1 MTSLQ
6 NPSPDFRLIR
16 AHSMLAFVAIVVG
29 VGGLIS
35 PIVPTQRV
43 YAIDLP
49 GMKAAAPEE
58 KVVRPLEAWQAE
70 VKEKLAETA
79 ALHQQAV
86 EDSER
91 EPSTALT
98 KQVELL
104 KRLDL
109 TLSQLVAKLS
119 NRSTAESNR
128 DQAQADLD
136 LFHQAGIDVSKPI
149 PFLRFDLARDELA
162 SELQRLQRNK
172 QALAAVKASLENA
185 NQDFKERNRLRRQ
198 AKENYEEQTSDAERG
213 LYRVEHLE
221 AKLQCDLAEA
231 IARLRKEEF
240 LDASLAN
247 ETQQLKVNLEQERVT
262 QLETAVAFDSS
273 DLKLQFAKIDRQS
286 DRLERKI
293 AEFESSSPKV
303 KYLEQQWM
311 RAQRQLD
318 SSTGDDTA
326 IQEEKIASELGIK
339 AMQEELSLLRE
350 QLDRLASQRKLW
362 SRRQQVFSD
371 QPERKSL
378 RLWEEEADEALVQ
391 LDSKQR
397 SQNQELEKIRD
408 LLKPI
413 KTRLDETPE
422 EAPEVYW
429 LQQQVKSLDQLLSAN
444 QQNLESIRVLQLL
457 NQKLR
462 NELNS
467 DSLAASAKDGIIDV
481 WDAIG
486 SAWNYELAANGDLS
500 ITVQKIITALLI
512 VLAGFVFSKALSR
525 WLGKQVLRR
534 LDFDPSATATIQSLF
549 YYVLL
554 VMFTL
559 FALKVV
565 RVPLTAFTV
574 LGGAVALGVGF
585 GSQNLINNFISGL
598 VLLAERPVKV
608 GDLIQIEDLYGNIE
622 HIGARSTR
630 VRTGSNLEIILPNRV
645 LLQEKLINYTLS
657 SDKVRTLV
665 EVGVAYGTD
674 LVLVTKQLRRAATE
688 TGRVS
693 KDPPPIVLFKSFGD
707 SALVFEVHFW
717 IRMRTAMDRLQIESA
732 VRYRIDQL
740 FREENLT
747 IAFPQQDVHLDMS
760 TPLTVQMV
768 EQSPTS
774 PGAQS

>member
-1 MTSLQ
+1 MAHKQNSSLSFPL
-6 NPSPDFRLIR
+6 NR
-16 AHSMLAFVAIVVG
+16 AHSMLAFVAIAVG

-49 GMKAAAPEE
+49 GMKVAAPKE
-58 KVVRPLEAWQAE
+58 KVERPLEAWQAE
-70 VKEKLAETA
+70 VKEKLAKTA

-86 EDSER
+86 EDSDR
-91 EPSTALT
+91 EPSASLIE
-98 KQVELL
+98 QVELL

-109 TLSQLVAKLS
+109 TLSQLIAKQSDRSTTES
-119 NRSTAESNR
+119 NRSK
-128 DQAQADLD
+128 AQADLD
-136 LFHQAGIDVSKPI
+136 LFHQAGIDVSKRI
-149 PFLRFDLARDELA
+149 PFLQFDLARDELA
-162 SELQRLQRNK
+162 SELQRLQRRQ
-172 QALAAVKASLENA
+172 QALTAIKASLENA
-185 NQDFKERNRLRRQ
+185 NQDLKERNSSRRQ
-198 AKENYEEQTSDAERG
+198 AKENYNKQTSDAERG
-213 LYRVEHLE
+213 LHRIEHLE
-221 AKLQCDLAEA
+221 AKLQCELAES
-231 IARLRKEEF
+231 IARLREEEF
-240 LDASLAN
+240 LDAKLAY
-247 ETQQLKVNLEQERVT
+247 ETQQLKVTLKQERVS

-273 DLKLQFAKIDRQS
+273 DLELQFAKLDRQA
-286 DRLERKI
+286 DRLERQI
-293 AEFESSSPKV
+293 ADFVSAAPKV

-318 SSTGDDTA
+318 TSTGEDTS
-326 IQEEKIASELGIK
+326 IQEEIVASELGLR
-339 AMQEELSLLRE
+339 AVQEELSLLRE

-362 SRRQQVFSD
+362 SRRQQVFAGR
-371 QPERKSL
+371 PERKSL
-378 RLWEEEADEALVQ
+378 RIWEEEANEALVQ

-397 SQNQELEKIRD
+397 SQNLELEKIRD

-413 KTRLDETPE
+413 KSQLDETPE

-429 LQQQVKSLDQLLSAN
+429 LQQQVKSLDQLHSAN
-444 QQNLESIRVLQLL
+444 QQNLESIRALQQL
-457 NQKLR
+457 NQKIR
-462 NELNS
+462 KELKS
-467 DSLAASAKDGIIDV
+467 DSLTDSAKEGIIDV

-486 SAWNYELAANGDLS
+486 SAWNYELASDGDLS
-500 ITVQKIITALLI
+500 ITVRKIITALLI
-512 VLAGFVFSKALSR
+512 VLAGFAFSKALSR

-608 GDLIQIEDLYGNIE
+608 GDLIQIGDMYGNIE

-665 EVGVAYGTD
+665 EVGVAYGTNPA
-674 LVLVTKQLRRAATE
+674 LVTKQLRRAAIE
-688 TGRVS
+688 TGRVA
-693 KDPPPIVLFKSFGD
+693 KDPPPIILFKNFGD

-760 TPLTVQMV
+760 SPLTVQMV
-768 EQSPTS
+768 EKETDGSD
-774 PGAQS
+774 